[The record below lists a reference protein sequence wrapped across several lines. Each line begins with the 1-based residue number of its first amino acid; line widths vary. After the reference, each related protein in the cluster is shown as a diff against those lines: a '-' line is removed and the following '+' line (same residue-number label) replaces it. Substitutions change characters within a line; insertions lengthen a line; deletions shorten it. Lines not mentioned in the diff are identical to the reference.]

1 MPSPVAHVINAD
13 LMPTHL
19 RVKWRQAA
27 AACLLAA
34 PVLCLGLSPAAAGNC
49 GEAFRAASGDSA
61 IDGDTFRTT
70 DGQQWR
76 LAGVLAP
83 KRSDGARIAP
93 ERDATARTPPRSRS
107 SPADAARTAL
117 DVLVRRQAF
126 WLMPLDETADRY
138 GRRLVIVRDATCASV
153 AERLLAAGHARV
165 YPTNLTEPWIADL
178 YAAEAVA
185 RTAGHGLWGDARY
198 RVLTAA
204 EAGGALG
211 SYIVVEDRP
220 VGVRTL
226 RGGTILVFGPDRR
239 RDFQVFIG
247 SRVRRLMTAARLD
260 PAALVGTRIRVRGWA
275 GRRFGAPAIELA
287 VPGQIEV
294 IGP

>member
-1 MPSPVAHVINAD
+1 M
-13 LMPTHL
+13 
-19 RVKWRQAA
+19 RVKWWQAA
-27 AACLLAA
+27 AVCLLAA
-34 PVLCLGLSPAAAGNC
+34 LVPCLGLSPAAAGNC
-49 GEAFRAASGDSA
+49 GEAFRAAGGDAA

-93 ERDATARTPPRSRS
+93 ERDIEVRTPPRGRS
-107 SPADAARTAL
+107 SPADAARIAL
-117 DVLVRRQAF
+117 DVLVRRQAL
-126 WLMPLDETADRY
+126 WLKPLDETADRY
-138 GRRLVIVRDATCASV
+138 GRRLAVVRDATCASL

-165 YPTNLTEPWIADL
+165 YPTNLTELRIADL
-178 YAAEAVA
+178 YAAEAIA
-185 RTAGHGLWGDARY
+185 RTAGHGLWSDARY

-204 EAGGALG
+204 EAGGGLG

-220 VGVRTL
+220 VGVRNL
-226 RGGTILVFGPDRR
+226 RSGTILLFGPDRR

-260 PAALVGTRIRVRGWA
+260 PAALVGTHIRVRGWL
-275 GRRFGAPAIELA
+275 GRRFGAPAMELA

-294 IGP
+294 VGP